1 MRTCSSVTLPLLPN
15 SISAGSSAAVA
26 FLVRLLI
33 KSGGA
38 KRIKNKQVMKFEE
51 INVSEEV

>member
-1 MRTCSSVTLPLLPN
+1 MRTCSSVTLSLLPN

-33 KSGGA
+33 KSRGA
-38 KRIKNKQVMKFEE
+38 KRIKNKQIMKFEE

>member
-1 MRTCSSVTLPLLPN
+1 MRTCSSVTLSLLPN

-38 KRIKNKQVMKFEE
+38 KRIKNKQIMKFEE